1 MSSSPKQ
8 ARVGI
13 IGRAIACKLLQT
25 AVTSAFATTLLV
37 GSVVVGSISAA
48 SHAAFAQEEGAE
60 ASPAA
65 PLMKLL
71 KSGRL
76 PPERQATVVE
86 MICKR
91 GNGGDLAYI
100 AEQLAKP
107 DGFPAE
113 QRAKV
118 AQWLAEA
125 TQTRKVVPTGNVT
138 AIGQL
143 MASDDPALQQAGIK
157 LAALWKV
164 KGVASQLDTLLA
176 KPKLGAALQRAAIE
190 GLVAL
195 DDDAARATLE
205 KLAGS
210 SPLKLRILAVAGW
223 AKRDSA
229 KAAPVAADVLVA
241 CTGSDNLEPLLDA
254 FLGRKSGADE
264 LATALGGKQLSA
276 DVAKLALRYMYSIG
290 RSDSGLSNVLSQAAG
305 IAADPPLPTQEEVA
319 KIAAEVQEKGDAV
332 RGEKVF
338 RSKSVSCFKCHAL
351 SQAGGNVGPELS
363 ALGSISP
370 VDYVV
375 NSILNPNLAI
385 KEQFVTKTI
394 VTSEGNVVTGVV
406 VDRDTSRLR
415 LKDASGNI
423 LIIPAEDI
431 DTEVE
436 GKSLMPQGLT
446 KFLTHQETLDLM
458 KFVSLLGKPGP
469 YAIRKAETMQRW
481 RVLREPAAEVL
492 SEVPNVEIVRAKILE
507 LPAESW
513 DPAYAQV
520 AGEFPLAE
528 VRPAE
533 GPSVVILQG
542 EVDVTEE
549 GALKVDIKTKEK
561 FQVWFDAEPFGDSA
575 QFEVVATKGL
585 HKVTIRV
592 ELSDQA
598 DPSLRLELV
607 RLIGSSAQFVAVA
620 GK

>member
-1 MSSSPKQ
+1 MFHTP
-8 ARVGI
+8 
-13 IGRAIACKLLQT
+13 QT
-25 AVTSAFATTLLV
+25 AGPILLTKASWKVWLRPVGVYAVAAGVFLGLGSTDSSGILATNAV
-37 GSVVVGSISAA
+37 
-48 SHAAFAQEEGAE
+48 AQE

-71 KSGRL
+71 KSGKL
-76 PPERQATVVE
+76 PAERQATVVE

-91 GNGGDLAYI
+91 GNGEDLAYV

-107 DGFPAE
+107 DGFAAE
-113 QRAKV
+113 QRVKV
-118 AQWLAEA
+118 AGWLAEA
-125 TQTRKVVPTGNVT
+125 TQTRKVVPAGDVSS
-138 AIGQL
+138 IGQL
-143 MASDDPALQQAGIK
+143 MTSDDAALQQAAIR

-164 KGVASQLDTLLA
+164 KGIASKLEELLA
-176 KPKLGAALQRAAIE
+176 KPQTTAPLQRAAID
-190 GLVAL
+190 GLVAI
-195 DDDAARATLE
+195 DDAAAQATLQ
-205 KLAGS
+205 KLASGTG
-210 SPLKLRILAVAGW
+210 PLKLRLLAAAGW

-229 KAAPVAADVLVA
+229 AAAGSAASILTAASGTDPI
-241 CTGSDNLEPLLDA
+241 EPLLDA
-254 FLGRKSGADE
+254 FLGRKTGADE
-264 LATALGGKQLSA
+264 LATALSDKKLGA
-276 DVAKLALRYMYSIG
+276 DTAKMALRYMYSIG
-290 RSDSGLSNVLSQAAG
+290 RSDAALSNYLSEAAG
-305 IAADPPLPTQEEVA
+305 IAADPPLPSQEEVA
-319 KIAAEVQEKGDAV
+319 KIAAEVQEKGDAS

-394 VTSEGNVVTGVV
+394 ITSDGNVVTGVV
-406 VDRDTSRLR
+406 VDRDPTRVR
-415 LKDASGNI
+415 LKDATGNI
-423 LIIPAEDI
+423 LIIPTDDI
-431 DTEVE
+431 ETEAE

-481 RVLREPAAEVL
+481 RVLREPPAEVL
-492 SEVPNVEIVRAKILE
+492 REVPNVEIVRAKILE

-520 AGEFPLAE
+520 AGEFPLDE
-528 VRPAE
+528 VKPAE
-533 GPSVVILQG
+533 GPAVVILQG
-542 EVDVTEE
+542 EVDVTED
-549 GALKVDIKTKEK
+549 GAFQIDIKTKEK

-575 QFEVVATKGL
+575 NFEVNGTKGV
-585 HKVTIRV
+585 HKITLRI
-592 ELSDQA
+592 ELSDVA
-598 DPSLRLELV
+598 DPAVRLELV
-607 RLIGSSAQFVAVA
+607 RLTGSSAQFVAVA

>member
-1 MSSSPKQ
+1 MSHTPKVERHPLRANNLSRAW
-8 ARVGI
+8 ARSAGVS
-13 IGRAIACKLLQT
+13 
-25 AVTSAFATTLLV
+25 AVAAGLMLGMGTLGLPEWTTHLAV
-37 GSVVVGSISAA
+37 
-48 SHAAFAQEEGAE
+48 AQE

-71 KSGRL
+71 KSGKL
-76 PPERQATVVE
+76 PAERQATVVE

-91 GNGGDLAYI
+91 GNGEDLAYV

-107 DGFPAE
+107 DGFAAE
-113 QRAKV
+113 QRVKV
-118 AQWLAEA
+118 AAWLAEA
-125 TQTRKVVPTGNVT
+125 TQTRKVVPAGDVSSIGN
-138 AIGQL
+138 L
-143 MASDDPALQQAGIK
+143 MTSDDASLQQAAIR

-164 KGVASQLDTLLA
+164 KGVASKLEALLA
-176 KPKLGAALQRAAIE
+176 KPQTSSALQRAAID
-190 GLVAL
+190 GLVAI
-195 DDDAARATLE
+195 DDEASQATLQ
-205 KLAGS
+205 KLAQGS
-210 SPLKLRILAVAGW
+210 SPLKLRMLAAAGW

-229 KAAPVAADVLVA
+229 AAASAAANILA
-241 CTGSDNLEPLLDA
+241 ASSGSDSIEPLLDA
-254 FLGRKSGADE
+254 FLGRKTGADE
-264 LATALGGKQLSA
+264 LAGALAGKKVATDTAKM
-276 DVAKLALRYMYSIG
+276 ALRYMYSIG
-290 RSDSGLSNVLSQAAG
+290 RSDAALSNFLSEAAG

-319 KIAAEVQEKGDAV
+319 KIAAEVQEKGDAA

-394 VTSEGNVVTGVV
+394 ITSDGNVVTGVI
-406 VDRDTSRLR
+406 VDRDPTRVR
-415 LKDASGNI
+415 LKDATGNI
-423 LIIPAEDI
+423 LIIPTDDI
-431 DTEVE
+431 ETEAE

-492 SEVPNVEIVRAKILE
+492 KEVPNVEIVRAKILE

-520 AGEFPLAE
+520 AGEFPLDE
-528 VRPAE
+528 VKPAE
-533 GPSVVILQG
+533 GPAVVILQG

-549 GALKVDIKTKEK
+549 GPFQVDIKTKEK

-575 QFEVVATKGL
+575 HFEVNGTKGV
-585 HKVTIRV
+585 HKITIRI
-592 ELSDQA
+592 ELSDVA
-598 DPSLRLELV
+598 EPAVRLELV
-607 RLIGSSAQFVAVA
+607 RLTGSSAQFVAVA

>member
-1 MSSSPKQ
+1 MFRTPTSERQPWRVSNLRRAW
-8 ARVGI
+8 ARSVG
-13 IGRAIACKLLQT
+13 AS
-25 AVTSAFATTLLV
+25 AVALGLV
-37 GSVVVGSISAA
+37 FGMGLPTWTDSV
-48 SHAAFAQEEGAE
+48 AFAQE

-71 KSGRL
+71 KSGKL
-76 PPERQATVVE
+76 PAERQATVVE

-91 GNGGDLAYI
+91 GNGEDLAYV

-107 DGFPAE
+107 DGFAAE
-113 QRAKV
+113 QRVKV
-118 AQWLAEA
+118 AGWLAEA
-125 TQTRKVVPTGNVT
+125 TQTRKVVPAGDVSS
-138 AIGQL
+138 IGEL
-143 MASDDPALQQAGIK
+143 MTSDDASLQQAAIR

-164 KGVASQLDTLLA
+164 KGVASKLEALLA
-176 KPKLGAALQRAAIE
+176 KPQTSSALQRAAID
-190 GLVAL
+190 GLVAI
-195 DDDAARATLE
+195 DDEASHTTLQ
-205 KLAGS
+205 KLAEGS
-210 SPLKLRILAVAGW
+210 GPLKLRMLAAAGW

-229 KAAPVAADVLVA
+229 TAASAAASILA
-241 CTGSDNLEPLLDA
+241 ASSGSDSIEPLLDA
-254 FLGRKSGADE
+254 FLGRKTGADE
-264 LATALGGKQLSA
+264 LAGALAGKKVAADTAKM
-276 DVAKLALRYMYSIG
+276 ALRYMYSIG
-290 RSDSGLSNVLSQAAG
+290 RSDAALSNFLSEAAG
-305 IAADPPLPTQEEVA
+305 IAADPPLPSQEEVA
-319 KIAAEVQEKGDAV
+319 KIAAEVQEKGDAA

-394 VTSEGNVVTGVV
+394 ITSDGNVVTGVV
-406 VDRDTSRLR
+406 VDRDPTRVR
-415 LKDASGNI
+415 LKDATGNI
-423 LIIPAEDI
+423 LIIPTDDI
-431 DTEVE
+431 ETEAE

-492 SEVPNVEIVRAKILE
+492 KEVPNVEIVRAKILE

-520 AGEFPLAE
+520 AGEFPLDE
-528 VRPAE
+528 VKPAE
-533 GPSVVILQG
+533 GPAVVILQG

-549 GALKVDIKTKEK
+549 GSFQVDIKTKEK

-575 QFEVVATKGL
+575 QFEVNGTKGV
-585 HKVTIRV
+585 HKITLRMEI
-592 ELSDQA
+592 SDA
-598 DPSLRLELV
+598 SDPAVRLELV
-607 RLIGSSAQFVAVA
+607 RLTGSSAQFVAVA